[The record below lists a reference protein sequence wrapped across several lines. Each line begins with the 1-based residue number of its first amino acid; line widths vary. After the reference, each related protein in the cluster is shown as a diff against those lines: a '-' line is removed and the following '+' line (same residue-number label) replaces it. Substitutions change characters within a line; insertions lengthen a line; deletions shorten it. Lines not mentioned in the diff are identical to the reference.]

1 MKKEITSKKKKEKPN
16 QSQTNNVT
24 VKDKRPSFFYFT
36 DFEQVFVGW
45 LISFVFSFLD
55 YWS

>member
-1 MKKEITSKKKKEKPN
+1 MKEEITSKKKQTI
-16 QSQTNNVT
+16 QSQKNNVK

-45 LISFVFSFLD
+45 LISFVF
-55 YWS
+55 